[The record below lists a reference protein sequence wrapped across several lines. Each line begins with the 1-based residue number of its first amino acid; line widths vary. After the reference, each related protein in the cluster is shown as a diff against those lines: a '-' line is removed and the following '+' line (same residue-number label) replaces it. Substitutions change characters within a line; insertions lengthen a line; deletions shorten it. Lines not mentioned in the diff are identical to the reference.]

1 MKRIFIILAFVAAL
15 LCGFAACKGE
25 PEPDVPGTD
34 EPVTPETPEEPPV
47 DPPAG
52 LAITASVSTEDAATR
67 DALAVWAVGDEIFG
81 FTAEGTSVSFI
92 VESVD
97 ATTKVA
103 TLKQTT
109 EVEIADGTKINVI
122 FCPGKTA
129 KDLEEKTLSVDFS
142 KQEADKVPVLLLS
155 TASVANNA
163 LTFGFK
169 GAVSVIGIKDPV
181 FPKATTSDKLVNI
194 TVSGHEIV
202 SSGVVSLVDGA
213 LVFTGNAPDKFIIKT
228 VNAAPVVNG
237 ESFTINNPV
246 YIVVPACPVSK
257 ISAIDGKNNFFV
269 YPFDETVEAS
279 KYYDFS
285 GKTIPAYETPLP
297 VSTSVA
303 AGGVVW
309 AKANLGGTGVTDM
322 VDIYRWSDTGKIYTE
337 RTGTTSV
344 EFDAAHA
351 EGFNS
356 YEGECYLNGGVYT
369 KYNKTDN
376 KTVLDPVD
384 DIVCLTY
391 PGTGWRMPTTAEFN
405 ALLAEPNVV
414 TYNSGSANNVG
425 TTVTQDENTVFFR
438 GTTQVCAPSSKD
450 KTTIGKRGRFW
461 TSTMDAAN
469 YNDIGGNPDYVQF
482 NGSDGRKAEAPAFA
496 TAYRHSGYSIRP
508 VKPEE

>member
-1 MKRIFIILAFVAAL
+1 MKVIAKTLVFAAILFA
-15 LCGFAACKGE
+15 FAACEGK
-25 PEPDVPGTD
+25 PEVP
-34 EPVTPETPEEPPV
+34 ETPETPETPEQPETPET
-47 DPPAG
+47 PETPQG
-52 LAITASVSTEDAATR
+52 LAVTAT
-67 DALAVWAVGDEIFG
+67 LAPLMDFTGTWTTGDEIFG
-81 FTAEGTSVSFI
+81 FTSEGTTVSFG
-92 VESVD
+92 VKSVD
-97 ATTKVA
+97 AATKTA
-103 TLKQTT
+103 TLEQKT
-109 EVEIADGTKINVI
+109 EVEIAEGTKIHAI

-129 KDLEEKTLSVDFS
+129 SDLTGQTLALDFTEQS
-142 KQEADKVPVLLLS
+142 ADVVPVLYLA
-155 TASVANNA
+155 TATAAKDA
-163 LTFGFK
+163 LAFAFES
-169 GAVSVIGIKDPV
+169 AVSVIGITDPV
-181 FPKATTSDKLVNI
+181 FPKATTADKLVRFA
-194 TVSGHEIV
+194 VSGHEIV
-202 SSGVVSLVDGA
+202 SSGVVSVQDGS
-213 LVFTGNAPDKFIIKT
+213 LVFTGNAPDKFITKT
-228 VNAAPVVNG
+228 VNATPVVNG
-237 ESFTINNPV
+237 EAFTIEDPV
-246 YIVVPACPVSK
+246 YIVVPASPIASV
-257 ISAIDGKNNFFV
+257 SAIDKKNNFFV
-269 YPFDETVEAS
+269 YPVEEVAEGPA
-279 KYYDFS
+279 YIGIN
-285 GKTIPAYETPLP
+285 GKTFPVVALPA
-297 VSTSVA
+297 STGVT

-322 VDIYRWSDTGKIYTE
+322 GDIYRWSDTGKIYSE

-356 YEGECYLNGGVYT
+356 YEGECYLSGGVYT

-425 TTVTQDENTVFFR
+425 TTVTQGENTVFFR

-508 VKPEE
+508 VKTVE